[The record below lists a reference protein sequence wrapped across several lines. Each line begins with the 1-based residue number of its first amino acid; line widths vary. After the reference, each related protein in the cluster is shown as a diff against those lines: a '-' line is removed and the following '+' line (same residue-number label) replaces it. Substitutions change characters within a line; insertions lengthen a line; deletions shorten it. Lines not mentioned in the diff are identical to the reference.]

1 MRKRTLLFALWAACG
16 AQAAVTANWA
26 FDDDVATNT
35 AATLVTEVNA
45 PALNGTAVQNAGG
58 PKPTFS
64 DDRPGAR
71 IWASSDGPLL
81 NTTNSASLRF
91 VNTGLGT
98 TLDSH
103 VGGAVNVPDNDPLL
117 RATNLTVEA
126 FVKVDRRVNFP
137 LLVGKARSSG
147 TSWNLDFDNAGKPRV
162 RIDSGVAFTNGTPG
176 FNQSWTASVSIEDG
190 QWHHVAFTYAHTN
203 KAVTVYVDYIQ
214 RASGNSYSNL
224 VYDAGALR
232 IGQGAGARAFDGW
245 IDEIRIT
252 DEVLAPAQFMTVT
265 EPSSTRIYLPFE
277 DGPDGTFANVLTN
290 TFYAPLLHAT
300 AGTVAGAGTPV
311 KPAFSSDRPP
321 ASTARIADG
330 EDGPLIN
337 VVNSG
342 SLFFVNAGL
351 PADTNSMA
359 GGVVTLPGSPLPAQ
373 LTNFTAEVFLKV
385 NRHVNYPQLIGKLRA
400 ATGGLSWGLD
410 IDNLG
415 QLRARFD
422 TQIPPGTD
430 GNNQGFNTTAF
441 LEDGRWHH
449 VALTYDHP
457 SRTLRLYMDY
467 ELVRQGQT
475 TNPISS
481 DSGSFQIGGGGGAVR
496 CFDGWI
502 DEVRLTDRVLAPA
515 EFLRTVPLFGT
526 LISLQ

>member
-1 MRKRTLLFALWAACG
+1 MRKLSLIIALGSACG

-35 AATLVTEVNA
+35 AATLATDVNA
-45 PALNGTAVQNAGG
+45 PTLNGTAVQNAGG

-64 DDRPGAR
+64 DDRPGPR

-91 VNTGLGT
+91 VNTGLPADT
-98 TLDSH
+98 NSH
-103 VGGAVNVPDNDPLL
+103 AGGAVNVPDNDPLL

-126 FVKVDRRVNFP
+126 FVKVDRRVNYP
-137 LLVGKARSSG
+137 LLIGKARSGG
-147 TSWNLDFDNAGKPRV
+147 TSWNLDFDNTGKPRV

-176 FNQSWTASVSIEDG
+176 FNQSWTATVNIEDG

-203 KAVTVYVDYIQ
+203 RAVTLYVDYIQ

-224 VYDAGALR
+224 VYDTGALR

-245 IDEIRIT
+245 IDEVRIT
-252 DEVLAPAQFMTVT
+252 DDVLTPAQFMTVT
-265 EPSSTRIYLPFE
+265 EPSSTRVYLPFE
-277 DGPDGTFANVLTN
+277 EGPNGTGAATLTN
-290 TFYAPLLHAT
+290 LFYAPLMHGT
-300 AGTVAGAGTPV
+300 AGTLAGVGTPV
-311 KPAFSSDRPP
+311 KPVFSPEQP
-321 ASTARIADG
+321 ATTTARIADG
-330 EDGPLIN
+330 VDGPLIN
-337 VVNSG
+337 AQNSG

-351 PADTNSMA
+351 PADTNSVA
-359 GGVVTLPGSPLPAQ
+359 GGVVTVPGAPLPAQ

-385 NRHVNYPQLIGKLRA
+385 NRHVNYPQIIGKFRA
-400 ATGGLSWGLD
+400 GTGGLSWGLD

-430 GNNQGFNTTAF
+430 GNNQSFNTTAF

-457 SRTLRLYMDY
+457 SRTVCLYKDY

-475 TNPISS
+475 TNPISN
-481 DSGSFQIGGGGGAVR
+481 DSGNFQIGGGGGAVR
-496 CFDGWI
+496 AFDGWI
-502 DEVRLTDRVLAPA
+502 DEVRITDRLLTPT
-515 EFLRTVPLFGT
+515 EFLHTVPLFGT
-526 LISLQ
+526 LISIQ